1 MQHFLQTG
9 RWDNRNK
16 LTVYNDKRIK
26 FETGELLKRD
36 SNNSVILQLEFED
49 RWADFNKY
57 IEFETAEKKWC
68 ELLKQDT
75 YAIPIDVTENESIE
89 MDIAFKKTENDD
101 TTQDF
106 SQTKTVYFEPSINA
120 NPEVIEKH
128 KDVIDQIVEEID
140 DLQEEVSANTAARH
154 THPNKS
160 ILDDT
165 TASYT
170 TEAQSKLANIESNAE
185 VNKIEKIKVNGTE
198 QTITNKSVDINVM
211 DNTVN
216 NLINY
221 YLKTETYTQEEVN
234 ALIGAITTLNIE
246 VVQSLPTQDISTN
259 TIYFVPKNPAE
270 TDNIYDE
277 YIYVNNSWELIG
289 TTEVDLTHYVQD
301 TDYATSSKAG
311 VIKTGYGAGLLSDG
325 KIFAGTR
332 TYAQYQ
338 NDDNKF
344 FISKGTL
351 ENVLTERI
359 GNVETLLTNLNTD
372 LGNIITEAEA
382 I

>member
-1 MQHFLQTG
+1 M
-9 RWDNRNK
+9 DNRNK
-16 LTVYNDKRIK
+16 LIVYNDKRIK

-57 IEFETAEKKWC
+57 IEFETAEKKWS
-68 ELLKQDT
+68 ELLEQDT

-89 MDIAFKKTENDD
+89 MDIAFKKTENDE

-128 KDVIDQIVEEID
+128 KDVIDQLVEEIE
-140 DLQEEVSANTAARH
+140 DLQEDVSANTAARH
-154 THPNKS
+154 THLNKS
-160 ILDDT
+160 VLDDT

-170 TEAQSKLANIESNAE
+170 TEEKTKLQNVEANAQ
-185 VNKIEKIKVNGTE
+185 VNRIEKIKVNGTE
-198 QTITNKSVDINVM
+198 QPINNKEVDISVPTKTSDLNNDSGFV

-221 YLKTETYTQEEVN
+221 YLKSETFTKEEVN
-234 ALIGAITTLNIE
+234 ALIGAITTLNIL
-246 VVQSLPTQDISTN
+246 VVQTLPTQDISTN
-259 TIYFVPKNPAE
+259 TIYFVPKNPTE
-270 TDNIYDE
+270 TNNVYDE

-301 TDYATSSKAG
+301 TDYATTNKYGIIKGSNAFLISSG
-311 VIKTGYGAGLLSDG
+311 SP
-325 KIFAGTR
+325 
-332 TYAQYQ
+332 YAQTKTYEEYLAGS
-338 NDDNKF
+338 NTNF
-344 FISKGTL
+344 VGKGTL
-351 ENVLTERI
+351 ENVLAERI
-359 GNVETLLTNLNTD
+359 GTIETALTNLN
-372 LGNIITEAEA
+372 NEAEA